1 MAFLR
6 HVAAIAV
13 RGWRASPGR
22 MTASF
27 ALIAL
32 THLSQPLVPL
42 ALARVTDA
50 VVAHDARTAAYA
62 AAVLPLVAF
71 VTVAGGRVSQV
82 IWVELCDLNLVD
94 SIDEIGRLTQGG
106 EGLEHLERA
115 DYADRIELLR
125 NGGNPLYRSVLTAMN
140 SVSLAAQFALTVV
153 LLGRLQP
160 ALLLLL
166 ALGVVPLLTGRWAW
180 GRIDSAQVAVADKL
194 RLSSHLLGL
203 SIRPDAAKEIRVF
216 GLEDEL
222 RARLRANHRD
232 VNERPR
238 RARLQGVLAAAAGQ
252 LVFAAGY
259 VAGLLLVVRGA
270 IQGHHSVGD
279 VVLAVTLAAQV
290 NQLVF
295 WAAGTMQFLQLS
307 ARAVGRLLWLRDTI
321 AALYPRRRREAVV
334 PDAIREGLRFEGVSF
349 RYPGTER
356 EVLRGLDLEL
366 PAGTTV
372 AFVGENG
379 AGKSTLV
386 KLLCRF
392 YEPTD
397 GRIVVDGVD
406 LAELPVEPWRARIA
420 AGFQDFVRFELLARE
435 SVGIGDLPAIDDPD
449 GVLAAIERADARDLV
464 ERLPRGLE
472 TPLGA
477 SVEGAELSGGQWQ
490 KVALARAMMR
500 ERPLLLILDEP
511 TSALDAHAE
520 HVLFERYAASARA
533 VARATGGIA
542 VFVSHRFST
551 VRMADRI
558 VVVDGGRI
566 AEQGTHEELVAGD
579 GLYADL
585 YALQAA
591 AYSG

>member
-1 MAFLR
+1 MIAFLR
-6 HVAAIAV
+6 HSVAIVV

-22 MTASF
+22 MSASF

-32 THLSQPLVPL
+32 THLAQPLVPL

-50 VVAHDARTAAYA
+50 VVAHDAQTAAYA

-71 VTVAGGRVSQV
+71 VTVAGDRVSQV
-82 IWVELCDLNLVD
+82 IWVELCDLNLIE

-125 NGGNPLYRSVLTAMN
+125 NAGNPLYRSALTAMD
-140 SVSLAAQFALTVV
+140 SASLAAQFALTVV
-153 LLGRLQP
+153 LLGRVQP
-160 ALLLLL
+160 VLLLLL
-166 ALGVVPLLTGRWAW
+166 ALGVVPLATGRWAF
-180 GRIDSAQVAVADKL
+180 GRIDSARAELAGKL
-194 RLSSHLLGL
+194 RLGTHLLGL
-203 SIRPDAAKEIRVF
+203 SLRPDAAKEIRVF

-222 RARLRANHRD
+222 RGRLRANHRE
-232 VNERPR
+232 VNDRLR
-238 RARLQGVLAAAAGQ
+238 RAGIEAVLASAAGQ

-295 WAAGTMQFLQLS
+295 RAAGTMQFLQLS
-307 ARAVGRLLWLRDTI
+307 ARAVGRLLWLRDTV
-321 AALYPRRRREAVV
+321 AGLYPRRAREAAV
-334 PDAIREGLRFEGVSF
+334 PEAIRDGIRVERVSF
-349 RYPGTER
+349 GYPGTER
-356 EVLRGLDLEL
+356 EVLSEVDLEL

-392 YEPTD
+392 YEPTG
-397 GRIVVDGVD
+397 GRISVDGVD
-406 LAELPVEPWRARIA
+406 LADLPVGPWRARVA

-435 SVGIGDLPAIDDPD
+435 SVGIGDLPAVDDVD
-449 GVLAAIERADARDLV
+449 AVLAAVDRADARDLV

-477 SVEGAELSGGQWQ
+477 SAEGVELSGGQWQ

-551 VRMADRI
+551 VRMADLI
-558 VVVDGGRI
+558 VVVEGGRI
-566 AEQGTHEELVAGD
+566 VEQGTHAELVASG
-579 GLYADL
+579 GAYAEL

-591 AYSG
+591 AYA